1 MRKLLIKLIY
11 VESFVFKKYISIIL
25 RNCNWIIIQKKYHYI
40 WFNIWEIQKKKKN
53 KLFIF
58 YKHNKFSYSNMKSY
72 VNFITIN
79 FHIRIQQ
86 IRKYKKLDF
95 FLIHTKSQRNMK
107 TDIIKIMYL
116 IIIYTI
122 VYVQKYIY
130 QVI

>member
-1 MRKLLIKLIY
+1 MR
-11 VESFVFKKYISIIL
+11 
-25 RNCNWIIIQKKYHYI
+25 NT
-40 WFNIWEIQKKKKN
+40 KKKN

-58 YKHNKFSYSNMKSY
+58 YKHNKFSYSNMKNY

-79 FHIRIQQ
+79 FHIRIQK